1 MEYSSILS
9 NVAKHISLD
18 TKETGYFISLL
29 KIKTVRKKD
38 LLLNAGEP
46 CTTINYVHSGALRA
60 FYQDDNSNE
69 ATIMFAITDWW
80 ITDMACFI
88 NQLPAMTSIEAI
100 DDSCVLQLTREDLDT
115 LYTKVPKFERFF
127 RILMQNSYIREQ
139 LRTLQNLSLSAEVR
153 YNKFLE
159 KYADTA
165 KRLTQKQIASYLGI
179 TPEFL
184 SAIRKKISKGI
195 IS

>member
-18 TKETGYFISLL
+18 KTEIDFFISILVFKALKKKDYLL
-29 KIKTVRKKD
+29 K
-38 LLLNAGEP
+38 AGQP
-46 CTTINYVHSGALRA
+46 CTTINYIHNGALRA
-60 FYQDDNSNE
+60 FYQDSSGNE
-69 ATIMFAITDWW
+69 ATIMFAIADWW
-80 ITDMACFI
+80 ITDMSCFI
-88 NQLPAMTSIEAI
+88 NQTPAMTSIEAI
-100 DDSCVLQLTREDLDT
+100 DDSIIFQLTKDDLDI
-115 LYTKVPKFERFF
+115 LFIKVPKFERFF
-127 RILMQNSYIREQ
+127 RILMQNSYVREQ
-139 LRTLQNLSLSAEVR
+139 LRTLQNLSLPAEER

-159 KYADTA
+159 KYPDIA

-184 SAIRKKISKGI
+184 SAIRKKISSGI